1 MHQLES
7 VSIHAFSWPNSWW
20 EVIPSTVIRLNTNSY
35 LLNTP
40 RLRKYAAFCKLKD
53 PKFTRIL
60 CFRHI
65 ITLSQRKTHVISLNR
80 SIQCLRW
87 LANWFTSLLLTNI
100 STCFGTKIRSPSR
113 SSLRSSLSGP
123 LTRRKC
129 LMKTSQCLRTNWTRR
144 KK

>member
-1 MHQLES
+1 MHQSEN
-7 VSIHAFSWPNSWW
+7 VSIHAYSWLNSWW
-20 EVIPSTVIRLNTNSY
+20 EATPSMETRLSINSY
-35 LLNTP
+35 LQNTQ
-40 RLRKYAAFCKLKD
+40 RLRKSAASCKLKD

-87 LANWFTSLLLTNI
+87 LANWFTSLLLTSI
-100 STCFGTKIRSPSR
+100 STCFGTKIRYPSR

-129 LMKTSQCLRTNWTRR
+129 RMKTSQCLRTNWTR
-144 KK
+144 KKK